1 MLAGLQ
7 TPSASVHSIQDP
19 PEMNLIEDIEV
30 VCPYC
35 GSSFAIEA
43 DTEGGSYSTT
53 EDCAVCCRPIALSHS
68 LSSRR
73 GRERGGSRD
82 ET

>member
-1 MLAGLQ
+1 
-7 TPSASVHSIQDP
+7 VYIRVENP

-35 GSSFAIEA
+35 GSSFTIEA

-53 EDCAVCCRPIALSHS
+53 EDCAVCCRPIALSI
-68 LSSRR
+68 RCR
-73 GRERGGSRD
+73 PGQVEAVEAEPG
-82 ET
+82 

>member
-1 MLAGLQ
+1 
-7 TPSASVHSIQDP
+7 
-19 PEMNLIEDIEV
+19 MNLIEDIEV

-53 EDCAVCCRPIALSHS
+53 EDCAVCCRPIAVSIRCHPGKVES
-68 LSSRR
+68 
-73 GRERGGSRD
+73 GGGGAGINFAWRESELRASPV
-82 ET
+82 

>member
-1 MLAGLQ
+1 MRCRLQ
-7 TPSASVHSIQDP
+7 TRKASVNSSWKS
-19 PEMNLIEDIEV
+19 EMNLIEDIEV

-53 EDCAVCCRPIALSHS
+53 EDCAVCCRPIAVSIRCHP
-68 LSSRR
+68 
-73 GRERGGSRD
+73 GEVEAVEAEPG
-82 ET
+82 

>member
-1 MLAGLQ
+1 MYIRLED
-7 TPSASVHSIQDP
+7 SS
-19 PEMNLIEDIEV
+19 EMNLIEDIEV

-53 EDCAVCCRPIALSHS
+53 EDCAVCCRPIALSIRCRPGKVES
-68 LSSRR
+68 VEAEP
-73 GRERGGSRD
+73 G
-82 ET
+82 